1 MVHLRDPR
9 LKVFSRDIYISSTWK
24 TLTVALQISS
34 TWKTLTVALHLPDIM
49 ESTDV
54 ELSKLAGVI
63 LLALS
68 AKVLLHSTGNI
79 SLEDREKQ
87 LLLIKEINKTG

>member
-9 LKVFSRDIYISSTWK
+9 LKVFSRDIYISSTR
-24 TLTVALQISS
+24 
-34 TWKTLTVALHLPDIM
+34 KTLTVALHLPDIM

-54 ELSKLAGVI
+54 ELSKLVGVI

-79 SLEDREKQ
+79 SWEDRENQ
-87 LLLIKEINKTG
+87 LLLIKEINKTVLV

>member
-9 LKVFSRDIYISSTWK
+9 LKVFSRDIY
-24 TLTVALQISS
+24 ISS

-63 LLALS
+63 LFYLFP
-68 AKVLLHSTGNI
+68 
-79 SLEDREKQ
+79 
-87 LLLIKEINKTG
+87 

>member
-1 MVHLRDPR
+1 
-9 LKVFSRDIYISSTWK
+9 
-24 TLTVALQISS
+24 
-34 TWKTLTVALHLPDIM
+34 M

-54 ELSKLAGVI
+54 ELSKLAEVT

-79 SLEDREKQ
+79 SWEDREKQ
-87 LLLIKEINKTG
+87 LLLIKEINKTLVLV